1 MSSAQNHKKR
11 SHRSQY
17 RARPFEYGRV
27 RISITS
33 PALHKRSTFDL
44 IRLIKDHRRKQPQT
58 QSGRVVVGEP
68 VMGGDSL

>member
-17 RARPFEYGRV
+17 RARAFQTGRV
-27 RISITS
+27 SVIKPSI
-33 PALHKRSTFDL
+33 HKADTLNLMRMFRSF
-44 IRLIKDHRRKQPQT
+44 RRKQPQN

-68 VMGGDSL
+68 VMGGESL

>member
-17 RARPFEYGRV
+17 RARAFQTGRV
-27 RISITS
+27 SVIKPSI
-33 PALHKRSTFDL
+33 HKADTLNLMRMF
-44 IRLIKDHRRKQPQT
+44 RNFRRKQPQN

-68 VMGGDSL
+68 VMGGESL

>member
-17 RARPFEYGRV
+17 RARAFQTGRV
-27 RISITS
+27 SVIKPS
-33 PALHKRSTFDL
+33 LHKADTLNHMRMFRSF
-44 IRLIKDHRRKQPQT
+44 RRKQPQT

-68 VMGGDSL
+68 VMAGGEDQ

>member
-17 RARPFEYGRV
+17 RARAFQTGRV
-27 RISITS
+27 SVIKPS
-33 PALHKRSTFDL
+33 LHKADTLNFMRMFRSF
-44 IRLIKDHRRKQPQT
+44 RRKRPQT

-68 VMGGDSL
+68 VMAGGEDL